1 MSKAI
6 RVMLIVIAV
15 MCVPALIY
23 PELGMTNSPVNPMV
37 VMFVCGLAAVVWPS
51 SKQKR
56 TNRGL

>member
-15 MCVPALIY
+15 MCIPALIY
-23 PELGMTNSPVNPMV
+23 PELGMTNSPVNPLA

-51 SKQKR
+51 SKHNR
-56 TNRGL
+56 TNRGR